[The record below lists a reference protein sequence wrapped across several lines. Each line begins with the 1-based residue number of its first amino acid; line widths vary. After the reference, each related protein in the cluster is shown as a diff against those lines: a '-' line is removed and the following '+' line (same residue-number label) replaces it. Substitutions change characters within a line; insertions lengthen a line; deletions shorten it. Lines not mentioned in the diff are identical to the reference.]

1 MVDSTP
7 PAMIASAS
15 PRWIIF
21 QASPMLWLPVAQA
34 VTTELLGP
42 LAPKR
47 MEICPGASFTM
58 SMGMK
63 KGEIRPGP
71 FSRRTL
77 WKDSIVVNPPSPA
90 PTTTPTRSAF
100 SGVIL
105 NRESSMAMTA
115 AAMAY
120 WIKISMRR
128 PSFLSINFSGS
139 KSLTSAAIWVSNP
152 VESNRVMRPTPDFP

>member
-1 MVDSTP
+1 MALNPPTARGVMVASTP
-7 PAMIASAS
+7 PVMMASAS

-21 QASPMLWLPVAQA
+21 QASPMLWFPVAQA

-47 MEICPGASFTM
+47 MEICPGASFTI

-71 FSRRTL
+71 FSSRTL
-77 WKDSIVVNPPSPA
+77 WKDSMVVNPPRPA

-100 SGVIL
+100 CGRYFELGIFHGHDGRGHGIL
-105 NRESSMAMTA
+105 DKNIHA
-115 AAMAY
+115 
-120 WIKISMRR
+120 
-128 PSFLSINFSGS
+128 PGS
-139 KSLTSAAIWVSNP
+139 LFYP
-152 VESNRVMRPTPDFP
+152 